1 MFSNSRVGFTR
12 PGSIIRVPGAPQQEM
27 FTQYIVG
34 FSAELINLSDLN
46 YAATTYFKGVK
57 RMPKD
62 EDFDKLWRVMTEEQY
77 LTQYKA
83 SLQNRQH
90 EWWKE
95 EKEITDSIL
104 KL

>member
-1 MFSNSRVGFTR
+1 MKYVLVDSHDYINTKVDLASDVGVT
-12 PGSIIRVPGAPQQEM
+12 GAK
-27 FTQYIVG
+27 
-34 FSAELINLSDLN
+34 
-46 YAATTYFKGVK
+46 TYFKGVK

>member
-1 MFSNSRVGFTR
+1 MKYVLVDSHDYINTKVELASDVGIS
-12 PGSIIRVPGAPQQEM
+12 G
-27 FTQYIVG
+27 
-34 FSAELINLSDLN
+34 
-46 YAATTYFKGVK
+46 ATTYFKGVK

-77 LTQYKA
+77 LTQYTA